1 MMRMLKVTLLA
12 TLLLISGCKE
22 EALLNGLDQNQ
33 ANEVVAL
40 LQKNNIEASKRNIAK
55 SGYSVYV
62 GMADF
67 SAAVDLTTIYNLPSK
82 PRVEIAEM
90 FPVDTLISSPRAEV
104 ARIYSAIEQ
113 RLEQTLN
120 QISGIVSSRV
130 HVSYDISNT
139 DAEKKGKPMHVAVL
153 LRYDT
158 AINAPG
164 NLIADATRLLKNSFS
179 NVEYDNISVIM
190 TPAPETYQ
198 LPPVKTNKNNGKFKN
213 MILIIG
219 VLMTLVAIFSLL
231 INGDYLKNLT
241 LILKRKCRVLSC
253 HQLILKELFLTLC
266 HGSILQG
273 PACQI
278 YAVKEF
284 PVALSI
290 KT

>member
-1 MMRMLKVTLLA
+1 MTLLA

-22 EALLNGLDQNQ
+22 EALLNGLNQNQ

-40 LQKNNIEASKRNIAK
+40 LQKNNIEARKRNIAK

-62 GMADF
+62 GLRDF

-90 FPVDTLISSPRAEV
+90 FPSDALISSPRAEV

-120 QISGIVSSRV
+120 QISGVVSSRV

-139 DAEKKGKPMHVAVL
+139 DAEKKGKPMHLAVL

-158 AINAPG
+158 ANNAPA

-179 NVEYDNISVIM
+179 NVDYDNISVVM
-190 TPAPETYQ
+190 TPAPDAYQ
-198 LPPVKTNKNNGKFKN
+198 LPPVQTKKDNVQFK
-213 MILIIG
+213 MVG
-219 VLMTLVAIFSLL
+219 
-231 INGDYLKNLT
+231 
-241 LILKRKCRVLSC
+241 
-253 HQLILKELFLTLC
+253 LFL
-266 HGSILQG
+266 GVILTMFIIVYILDKNG
-273 PACQI
+273 LI
-278 YAVKEF
+278 RK
-284 PVALSI
+284 I
-290 KT
+290 KINKKV

>member
-1 MMRMLKVTLLA
+1 VTLLA

-22 EALLNGLDQNQ
+22 EALLNGLNQNQ

-40 LQKNNIEASKRNIAK
+40 LQKNNIEARKRNIAK

-62 GMADF
+62 GLRDF

-90 FPVDTLISSPRAEV
+90 FPSDALISSPRAEV

-120 QISGIVSSRV
+120 QISGVVSSRV

-139 DAEKKGKPMHVAVL
+139 DAEKKGKPMHLAVL

-158 AINAPG
+158 ANKAPA

-179 NVEYDNISVIM
+179 NVDYDNISVVM
-190 TPAPETYQ
+190 TPAPDAYQ
-198 LPPVKTNKNNGKFKN
+198 LPPVQTKKDNVQFK
-213 MILIIG
+213 M
-219 VLMTLVAIFSLL
+219 VV
-231 INGDYLKNLT
+231 
-241 LILKRKCRVLSC
+241 
-253 HQLILKELFLTLC
+253 LFL
-266 HGSILQG
+266 GVILTMFIIVYILDKNG
-273 PACQI
+273 LI
-278 YAVKEF
+278 RK
-284 PVALSI
+284 I
-290 KT
+290 KINKKV

>member
-1 MMRMLKVTLLA
+1 MTLLA

-22 EALLNGLDQNQ
+22 EALLNGLNQNQ

-40 LQKNNIEASKRNIAK
+40 LQKNNIEARKRNIAK

-62 GMADF
+62 GLRDF

-90 FPVDTLISSPRAEV
+90 FPSDALISSPRAEV

-120 QISGIVSSRV
+120 QISGVVSSRV

-139 DAEKKGKPMHVAVL
+139 DAEKKGKPMHLAVL

-158 AINAPG
+158 ANKAPA

-179 NVEYDNISVIM
+179 NVDYDNISVVM
-190 TPAPETYQ
+190 TPAPDAYQ
-198 LPPVKTNKNNGKFKN
+198 LPPVQTKKDNVQFK
-213 MILIIG
+213 M
-219 VLMTLVAIFSLL
+219 VV
-231 INGDYLKNLT
+231 
-241 LILKRKCRVLSC
+241 
-253 HQLILKELFLTLC
+253 LFL
-266 HGSILQG
+266 GVILTMFIIVYILDKNG
-273 PACQI
+273 LI
-278 YAVKEF
+278 RK
-284 PVALSI
+284 I
-290 KT
+290 KINKKV

>member
-1 MMRMLKVTLLA
+1 VTLLA

-22 EALLNGLDQNQ
+22 EALLNGLNQNQ

-40 LQKNNIEASKRNIAK
+40 LQKNNIEARKRNIAK

-62 GMADF
+62 GLRDF

-90 FPVDTLISSPRAEV
+90 FPSDALISSPRAEV

-120 QISGIVSSRV
+120 QISGVVSSRV

-158 AINAPG
+158 ANNAPA

-179 NVEYDNISVIM
+179 NVDYDNISVVM
-190 TPAPETYQ
+190 TPAPDAYQ
-198 LPPVKTNKNNGKFKN
+198 LPPVQTKKDNVQFK
-213 MILIIG
+213 M
-219 VLMTLVAIFSLL
+219 VV
-231 INGDYLKNLT
+231 
-241 LILKRKCRVLSC
+241 
-253 HQLILKELFLTLC
+253 LFL
-266 HGSILQG
+266 GVILTMFIIVYILDKNG
-273 PACQI
+273 LI
-278 YAVKEF
+278 RK
-284 PVALSI
+284 I
-290 KT
+290 KINKKV

>member
-1 MMRMLKVTLLA
+1 MTLLA

-22 EALLNGLDQNQ
+22 EALLNGLNQNQ

-40 LQKNNIEASKRNIAK
+40 LQKNNIEARKRNIAK

-62 GMADF
+62 GLRDF

-90 FPVDTLISSPRAEV
+90 FPSDALISSPRAEV

-120 QISGIVSSRV
+120 QISGVVSSRV

-158 AINAPG
+158 ANNAPA

-179 NVEYDNISVIM
+179 NVDYDNISVVM
-190 TPAPETYQ
+190 TPAPDAYQ
-198 LPPVKTNKNNGKFKN
+198 LPPVQTKKDNVQFK
-213 MILIIG
+213 MVG
-219 VLMTLVAIFSLL
+219 
-231 INGDYLKNLT
+231 
-241 LILKRKCRVLSC
+241 
-253 HQLILKELFLTLC
+253 LFL
-266 HGSILQG
+266 GVILTMFIIVYILDKNG
-273 PACQI
+273 LI
-278 YAVKEF
+278 RK
-284 PVALSI
+284 I
-290 KT
+290 KINKKV

>member
-1 MMRMLKVTLLA
+1 VTLLA

-22 EALLNGLDQNQ
+22 EALLNGLNQNQ

-40 LQKNNIEASKRNIAK
+40 LQKNNIEARKRNIAK

-62 GMADF
+62 GLRDF

-90 FPVDTLISSPRAEV
+90 FPSDALISSPRAEV

-120 QISGIVSSRV
+120 QISGVVSSRV

-139 DAEKKGKPMHVAVL
+139 DAEKKGKPMHLAVL

-158 AINAPG
+158 ANNAPA

-179 NVEYDNISVIM
+179 NVDYDNISVVM
-190 TPAPETYQ
+190 TPAPDAYQ
-198 LPPVKTNKNNGKFKN
+198 LPPVQTKKDNVQFK
-213 MILIIG
+213 M
-219 VLMTLVAIFSLL
+219 VV
-231 INGDYLKNLT
+231 
-241 LILKRKCRVLSC
+241 
-253 HQLILKELFLTLC
+253 LFL
-266 HGSILQG
+266 GVILTMFIIVYILDKNG
-273 PACQI
+273 LI
-278 YAVKEF
+278 RK
-284 PVALSI
+284 I
-290 KT
+290 KINKKV

>member
-40 LQKNNIEASKRNIAK
+40 LQKNNIAASKRNIAK

-62 GMADF
+62 GLADF

-90 FPVDTLISSPRAEV
+90 FPSDALISSPRAEV

-139 DAEKKGKPMHVAVL
+139 DAEKKGKPMHIAVL

-158 AINAPG
+158 ENNAPG

-179 NVEYDNISVIM
+179 NVEYDNISVVM
-190 TPAPETYQ
+190 TPAPEANQ
-198 LPPVKTNKNNGKFKN
+198 LPPVQMKKNNTQFN
-213 MILIIG
+213 MLILIVG
-219 VLMTLVAIFSLL
+219 VML
-231 INGDYLKNLT
+231 ILAAFIYIADKRQ
-241 LILKRKCRVLSC
+241 LIRKLNLKRKNRV
-253 HQLILKELFLTLC
+253 
-266 HGSILQG
+266 
-273 PACQI
+273 
-278 YAVKEF
+278 
-284 PVALSI
+284 
-290 KT
+290 

>member
-1 MMRMLKVTLLA
+1 VTLLA

-22 EALLNGLDQNQ
+22 EALLNGLNQNQ

-40 LQKNNIEASKRNIAK
+40 LQKNNIEARKRNIAK

-62 GMADF
+62 GLRDF

-90 FPVDTLISSPRAEV
+90 FPSDALISSPRAEV

-120 QISGIVSSRV
+120 QISGVVSSRV

-158 AINAPG
+158 ANNAPA

-179 NVEYDNISVIM
+179 NVDYDNISVVM
-190 TPAPETYQ
+190 TPAPDAYQ
-198 LPPVKTNKNNGKFKN
+198 LPPVQTKKDNVQFK
-213 MILIIG
+213 MVG
-219 VLMTLVAIFSLL
+219 
-231 INGDYLKNLT
+231 
-241 LILKRKCRVLSC
+241 
-253 HQLILKELFLTLC
+253 LFL
-266 HGSILQG
+266 GVILTMFIIVYILDKNG
-273 PACQI
+273 LI
-278 YAVKEF
+278 RK
-284 PVALSI
+284 I
-290 KT
+290 KINKKV

>member
-1 MMRMLKVTLLA
+1 MTLLA

-22 EALLNGLDQNQ
+22 EALLNGLNQNQ

-40 LQKNNIEASKRNIAK
+40 LQKNNIEARKRNIAK

-62 GMADF
+62 GLRDF

-90 FPVDTLISSPRAEV
+90 FPSDALISSPRAEV

-120 QISGIVSSRV
+120 QISGVVSSRV

-158 AINAPG
+158 ANNPPA

-179 NVEYDNISVIM
+179 NVDYDNISVVM
-190 TPAPETYQ
+190 TPAPDAYQ
-198 LPPVKTNKNNGKFKN
+198 LPPVQTKKDNVQFK
-213 MILIIG
+213 M
-219 VLMTLVAIFSLL
+219 VV
-231 INGDYLKNLT
+231 
-241 LILKRKCRVLSC
+241 
-253 HQLILKELFLTLC
+253 LFL
-266 HGSILQG
+266 GVILTMFIIVYILDKNG
-273 PACQI
+273 LI
-278 YAVKEF
+278 RK
-284 PVALSI
+284 I
-290 KT
+290 KINKKV

>member
-1 MMRMLKVTLLA
+1 MTLLA

-22 EALLNGLDQNQ
+22 EALLNGLNQNQ

-40 LQKNNIEASKRNIAK
+40 LQKNNIEARKRNIAK

-62 GMADF
+62 GLRDF

-90 FPVDTLISSPRAEV
+90 FPSDALISSPRAEV

-120 QISGIVSSRV
+120 QISGVVSSRV

-158 AINAPG
+158 ANNAPA

-179 NVEYDNISVIM
+179 NVDYDNISVVM
-190 TPAPETYQ
+190 TPAPDAYQ
-198 LPPVKTNKNNGKFKN
+198 LPPVQTKKDNVQFK
-213 MILIIG
+213 M
-219 VLMTLVAIFSLL
+219 VV
-231 INGDYLKNLT
+231 
-241 LILKRKCRVLSC
+241 
-253 HQLILKELFLTLC
+253 LFL
-266 HGSILQG
+266 GVILTMFIIVYILDKNG
-273 PACQI
+273 LI
-278 YAVKEF
+278 RK
-284 PVALSI
+284 I
-290 KT
+290 KINKKV

>member
-1 MMRMLKVTLLA
+1 VTLLA

-22 EALLNGLDQNQ
+22 EALLNGLNQNQ

-40 LQKNNIEASKRNIAK
+40 LQKNNIEARKRNIAK

-62 GMADF
+62 GLRDF

-90 FPVDTLISSPRAEV
+90 FPSDALISSPRAEV

-120 QISGIVSSRV
+120 QISGVVSSRV

-139 DAEKKGKPMHVAVL
+139 DAEKKGKPMHLAVL

-158 AINAPG
+158 ANNAPA

-179 NVEYDNISVIM
+179 NVDYDNISVVM
-190 TPAPETYQ
+190 TPAPDAYQ
-198 LPPVKTNKNNGKFKN
+198 LPPVQTKKDNVQFK
-213 MILIIG
+213 MVG
-219 VLMTLVAIFSLL
+219 
-231 INGDYLKNLT
+231 
-241 LILKRKCRVLSC
+241 
-253 HQLILKELFLTLC
+253 LFL
-266 HGSILQG
+266 GVILTMFIIVYILDKNG
-273 PACQI
+273 L
-278 YAVKEF
+278 VRK
-284 PVALSI
+284 I
-290 KT
+290 KINKKV

>member
-1 MMRMLKVTLLA
+1 MTLLA

-22 EALLNGLDQNQ
+22 EALLNGLNQNQ

-40 LQKNNIEASKRNIAK
+40 LQKNNIEARKRNIAK

-62 GMADF
+62 GLRDF

-90 FPVDTLISSPRAEV
+90 FPSDALISSPRAEV

-120 QISGIVSSRV
+120 QISGVVSSRV

-139 DAEKKGKPMHVAVL
+139 DAEKKGKPMHLAVL

-158 AINAPG
+158 ANNAPA

-179 NVEYDNISVIM
+179 NVDYDNISVVM
-190 TPAPETYQ
+190 TPAPDAYQ
-198 LPPVKTNKNNGKFKN
+198 LPPVQTKKDNVQFK
-213 MILIIG
+213 MVG
-219 VLMTLVAIFSLL
+219 
-231 INGDYLKNLT
+231 
-241 LILKRKCRVLSC
+241 
-253 HQLILKELFLTLC
+253 LFL
-266 HGSILQG
+266 GVILTMFIIVYILDKNG
-273 PACQI
+273 L
-278 YAVKEF
+278 VRK
-284 PVALSI
+284 I
-290 KT
+290 KINKKV

>member
-198 LPPVKTNKNNGKFKN
+198 LPPVKTNKNNGKFKS

-219 VLMTLVAIFSLL
+219 VLMTLVAIIFFADKRRLF
-231 INGDYLKNLT
+231 KKFNLN
-241 LILKRKCRVLSC
+241 
-253 HQLILKELFLTLC
+253 
-266 HGSILQG
+266 
-273 PACQI
+273 
-278 YAVKEF
+278 
-284 PVALSI
+284 I
-290 KT
+290 KKKM

>member
-1 MMRMLKVTLLA
+1 MTLLA

-22 EALLNGLDQNQ
+22 EALLNGLNQNQ

-40 LQKNNIEASKRNIAK
+40 LQKNNIEARKRNIAK

-62 GMADF
+62 GLRDF

-90 FPVDTLISSPRAEV
+90 FPSDALISSPRAEV

-120 QISGIVSSRV
+120 QISGVVSSRV

-139 DAEKKGKPMHVAVL
+139 DAEKKGKPMHLAVL

-158 AINAPG
+158 ANNAPA

-179 NVEYDNISVIM
+179 NVDYDNISVVM
-190 TPAPETYQ
+190 TPAPDAYQ
-198 LPPVKTNKNNGKFKN
+198 LPPVQTKKDNVQFK
-213 MILIIG
+213 M
-219 VLMTLVAIFSLL
+219 VV
-231 INGDYLKNLT
+231 
-241 LILKRKCRVLSC
+241 
-253 HQLILKELFLTLC
+253 LFL
-266 HGSILQG
+266 GVILTMFIIVYILDKNG
-273 PACQI
+273 LI
-278 YAVKEF
+278 RK
-284 PVALSI
+284 I
-290 KT
+290 KINKKV

>member
-1 MMRMLKVTLLA
+1 MMMIKVTLLA

-22 EALLNGLDQNQ
+22 EALLNGLNQNQ

-62 GMADF
+62 GLRDF

-90 FPVDTLISSPRAEV
+90 FPGDALISSPRAEV

-130 HVSYDISNT
+130 HVSYDISHT
-139 DAEKKGKPMHVAVL
+139 DAEKKGKPMHIAVL

-158 AINAPG
+158 ANNAPE

-179 NVEYDNISVIM
+179 NVEYDNISVVM
-190 TPAPETYQ
+190 TPAPEAYQ
-198 LPPVKTNKNNGKFKN
+198 LPPAQTKKDNKKFNIVVLIFGIILTFSIIIYIVDKNKLIRKFKLN
-213 MILIIG
+213 KK
-219 VLMTLVAIFSLL
+219 V
-231 INGDYLKNLT
+231 
-241 LILKRKCRVLSC
+241 
-253 HQLILKELFLTLC
+253 
-266 HGSILQG
+266 
-273 PACQI
+273 
-278 YAVKEF
+278 
-284 PVALSI
+284 
-290 KT
+290 

>member
-1 MMRMLKVTLLA
+1 MTLLA

-22 EALLNGLDQNQ
+22 EALLNGLNQNQ

-40 LQKNNIEASKRNIAK
+40 LQKNNIEARKRNIAK

-62 GMADF
+62 GLRDF

-90 FPVDTLISSPRAEV
+90 FPSDALISSPRAEV

-120 QISGIVSSRV
+120 QISGVVSSRV

-158 AINAPG
+158 ANNAPA

-179 NVEYDNISVIM
+179 NVDYDNISVVM
-190 TPAPETYQ
+190 TPAPDAYQ
-198 LPPVKTNKNNGKFKN
+198 LPPVQTKKDNVQFK
-213 MILIIG
+213 M
-219 VLMTLVAIFSLL
+219 VV
-231 INGDYLKNLT
+231 
-241 LILKRKCRVLSC
+241 
-253 HQLILKELFLTLC
+253 LFL
-266 HGSILQG
+266 GVILTMFIIFYILDKNG
-273 PACQI
+273 LI
-278 YAVKEF
+278 RK
-284 PVALSI
+284 I
-290 KT
+290 KINKKV